1 MIVVDE
7 RQFRSAVLKA
17 SWPTPSVYLSLRSSS
32 TTGEVIRGERWGS
45 ACAHLGVSSRRG
57 CLDSWTSVGG
67 WNWGKG
73 LGKNGGKRDDIF
85 VKDRIELVK
94 VDRYERNLTQWNVS
108 FAVFVFVTVDL
119 DSE

>member
-1 MIVVDE
+1 M
-7 RQFRSAVLKA
+7 
-17 SWPTPSVYLSLRSSS
+17 
-32 TTGEVIRGERWGS
+32 
-45 ACAHLGVSSRRG
+45 
-57 CLDSWTSVGG
+57 GG